1 MYNIYTFMQALLN
14 NAITF
19 DGATLPAY
27 WEYFTAEPVSVP
39 CLSWYVITDSKL
51 FQGDTMRYSNI
62 SLRVTVWAMELADL
76 YAIADKVDVL
86 VTAAGLKRSGS
97 EDIVL
102 DNGLMK
108 KVLSYDSIA
117 LEEITEE

>member
-1 MYNIYTFMQALLN
+1 MFNIYTAMQTMLN
-14 NAITF
+14 NTITF
-19 DGATLPAY
+19 GESALPAY

-39 CLSWYVITDSKL
+39 CLSWYVITDSKM

-62 SLRVTVWAMELADL
+62 SLRVTVWAMELSDL
-76 YAIADKVDVL
+76 YQIADKVDVL
-86 VTAAGLKRSGS
+86 VTAAGLRRNGS
-97 EDIVL
+97 EDLVL

-117 LEEITEE
+117 LEEITEV